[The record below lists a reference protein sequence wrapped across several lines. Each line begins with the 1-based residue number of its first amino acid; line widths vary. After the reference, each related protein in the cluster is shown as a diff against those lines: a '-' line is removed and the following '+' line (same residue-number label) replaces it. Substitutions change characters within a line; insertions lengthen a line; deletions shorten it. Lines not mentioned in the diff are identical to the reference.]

1 MESPARLW
9 LPSPQA
15 SLAHPRGKPGF
26 STLESG
32 CGRETDCPLEGG
44 GFELPVPDER
54 GYGLAFVCRVMGLLF
69 GAQLLGF
76 EGAKRPDSL
85 AGRPGSRAFFGGR
98 LTKRQANPRRRQ
110 VRKASMEPG
119 AYTVLAGGGLLCCL
133 SACELDA

>member
-1 MESPARLW
+1 MISSRPEHARGTKRAL
-9 LPSPQA
+9 SVTFR
-15 SLAHPRGKPGF
+15 LAPLKVRF
-26 STLESG
+26 ARDS
-32 CGRETDCPLEGG
+32 PLEGG

-119 AYTVLAGGGLLCCL
+119 RIRFWRVAAC
-133 SACELDA
+133 SAA